1 MKTKHKFLR
10 LFGIALLSAAIASC
24 SNDIEQKADGKV
36 DMRETATFK
45 LNFANYNEDKD
56 VSGTRTGKE
65 ATPDSFKLKPI
76 ELGNGILACPTLVK
90 DKQAERKP
98 ATRSLG
104 NENYT
109 MLAYKGGVLV
119 GEMTGTASD
128 AGGTAT
134 FTPTSSNESISLT
147 PGTYDFVC
155 YTTNYVTR
163 SGDEITVD
171 PYYADKALIGRATG
185 VAVSGVKQEIPFT
198 MKHVAARVRIKVRAW
213 RSFNTSSA
221 DLRGIANDLPQKA
234 VYNASTGVY
243 GYTQGAVSEYYS
255 LPASTPGLYPFQ
267 ESVSDYQYFM
277 PGTDPSK
284 LKIRIYGTFYN
295 ANMNDYF
302 NVKPDA
308 AFTFKEN
315 ESYTLRFD
323 LLYDYLYLFSD
334 GTIGHFTETTQG
346 GGTKTAIGIVVS
358 RSKRLAMAL
367 NLVMKPNSGSLIDQS
382 FWHPAPYTTQY
393 DINNTKWDLS
403 SSGAPDWNSFTN
415 DENGYAYTWLG
426 SGSSDGTTIKA
437 TAKDPGTGRPV
448 FPAFYYAAHYDEEL
462 TAQGITL
469 APNVGAGKWFLP
481 TFAQVYKA
489 FVNLAFADNLPI
501 GGPMYGTPGYEG
513 TVSNID
519 IRMIN
524 NALGQVNGYPI
535 DALPYTLTS
544 SVVKRTGAFGLD
556 LRFVMFHFSNNNYT
570 WEANSEASTNGPR
583 PFITY

>member
-1 MKTKHKFLR
+1 MKTRYIFLR
-10 LFGIALLSAAIASC
+10 LFSIALIAVALVSC
-24 SNDIEQKADGKV
+24 SNDIEQNTSGKV
-36 DMRETATFK
+36 DIKKTATFR
-45 LNFANYNEDKD
+45 LNFANFNEEQEVK
-56 VSGTRTGKE
+56 GTRASSTGI
-65 ATPDSFKLKPI
+65 PDSIKLKPI
-76 ELGNGILACPTLVK
+76 ELANGILACPTLVK
-90 DKQAERKP
+90 DKQEERKP
-98 ATRSLG
+98 TTRSLG

-119 GEMTGTASD
+119 GEMSGTASD

-134 FTPTSSNESISLT
+134 FTPTSSNQNISLT

-163 SGDEITVD
+163 SGDEITVERN
-171 PYYADKALIGRATG
+171 YADKALIGRAAG
-185 VAVSGVKQEIPFT
+185 VTVSGVKQEIPFS
-198 MKHVAARVRIKVRAW
+198 MKHVAARVRIKINAW
-213 RSFNTSSA
+213 KSFDASTA
-221 DLRGIANDLPQKA
+221 DLRGIANDLPQKT

-243 GYTQGAVSEYYS
+243 GYTQGAVSGYYS
-255 LPASTPGLYPFQ
+255 LPASTTGLYPFQ

-284 LKIRIYGTFYN
+284 LKIRIYGTFYK
-295 ANMNDYF
+295 ASMNDYF

-308 AFTFKEN
+308 AFTFNEN

-367 NLVMKPNSGSLIDQS
+367 NEVVKLNSGMLVDYS
-382 FWHPAPYTTQY
+382 FWHPTPPANQD
-393 DINNTKWDLS
+393 DINNTKWNLNS
-403 SSGAPDWNSFTN
+403 YGAPDWNSFIN

-437 TAKDPGTGRPV
+437 TAKDPGTGKPV

-481 TFAQVYKA
+481 TFAQFYKA
-489 FVNLAFADNLPI
+489 YVNLGFADNLPI
-501 GGPMYGTPGYEG
+501 GGPTYGTPGYEG
-513 TVSNID
+513 T
-519 IRMIN
+519 IN
-524 NALGQVNGYPI
+524 NYDRNMVGQAFSQVNGYPLNS
-535 DALPYTLTS
+535 AYMVTS
-544 SVVKRTGAFGLD
+544 SVVYGRYGLAFVK
-556 LRFVMFHFSNNNYT
+556 FYNTNT
-570 WEANSEASTNGPR
+570 WISEGSSAINGPR

>member
-10 LFGIALLSAAIASC
+10 LFGIALLSAVIASC

-56 VSGTRTGKE
+56 VSGTRAAKE

-104 NENYT
+104 NEDYT

-163 SGDEITVD
+163 SGDEITVGRN
-171 PYYADKALIGRATG
+171 YADKALIGRAAG
-185 VAVSGVKQEIPFT
+185 VVVSGVKQEISFT

-213 RSFNTSSA
+213 RSFNASSA
-221 DLRGIANDLPQKA
+221 DLQGIANDLPQKA

-243 GYTQGAVSEYYS
+243 GYTQGAVSGYYS

-284 LKIRIYGTFYN
+284 LKIKIYGTFYN
-295 ANMNDYF
+295 AYMNDYF

-308 AFTFKEN
+308 AFTFNEN

-367 NLVMKPNSGSLIDQS
+367 NEVMKPNSGSLVDLS
-382 FWHPAPYTTQY
+382 FWNPALGIDQY
-393 DINNTKWDLS
+393 DIHNTKSELGA
-403 SSGAPDWNSFTN
+403 SSGAPGWNSFIN

-437 TAKDPGTGRPV
+437 TAKDPGTGKPV

-501 GGPMYGTPGYEG
+501 GGLPYGTPGYEG
-513 TVSNID
+513 T
-519 IRMIN
+519 IN
-524 NALGQVNGYPI
+524 NYDRNMIDQALSQVNGYPFVSS
-535 DALPYTLTS
+535 YTLTS
-544 SVVKRTGAFGLD
+544 SVVNKAGIGFND
-556 LRFVMFHFSNNNYT
+556 LRFVMFYFNSGNYT
-570 WEANSEASTNGPR
+570 WEANGNSVPNGTR

>member
-1 MKTKHKFLR
+1 MKTRYIFLR
-10 LFGIALLSAAIASC
+10 LFSIALIAVALVSC
-24 SNDIEQKADGKV
+24 SNDIEQNTSGKV
-36 DMRETATFK
+36 DIKKTATFR
-45 LNFANYNEDKD
+45 LNFANFNEEQEVK
-56 VSGTRTGKE
+56 GTRASSTGI
-65 ATPDSFKLKPI
+65 PDSIKLKPI
-76 ELGNGILACPTLVK
+76 ELANGILACPTLVK
-90 DKQAERKP
+90 DKQEERKP
-98 ATRSLG
+98 TTRSLG

-119 GEMTGTASD
+119 GEMSGTASD

-134 FTPTSSNESISLT
+134 FTPTSSNQNISLT

-163 SGDEITVD
+163 SGDEITVERN
-171 PYYADKALIGRATG
+171 YADKALIGRAAG
-185 VAVSGVKQEIPFT
+185 VTVSGVKQEIPFS
-198 MKHVAARVRIKVRAW
+198 MKHVAARVRIKINAW
-213 RSFNTSSA
+213 KSFDASTA
-221 DLRGIANDLPQKA
+221 DLRGIANDLPQKT

-243 GYTQGAVSEYYS
+243 GYTQGAVSGYYN

-284 LKIRIYGTFYN
+284 LKIRIYGTFYK
-295 ANMNDYF
+295 ASMNDYF

-346 GGTKTAIGIVVS
+346 GGTKTAIGIVIS

-367 NLVMKPNSGSLIDQS
+367 HEVADNYTGNLIDEAL
-382 FWHPAPYTTQY
+382 WHPTPPANKY
-393 DINNTKWDLS
+393 DINNTKWNL
-403 SSGAPDWNSFTN
+403 NSFGPSDWTSFIN

-437 TAKDPGTGRPV
+437 TAKDPTTGKPI
-448 FPAFYYAAHYDEEL
+448 FPAFYAAAHYDEEL

-481 TFAQVYKA
+481 TFAQFYQA
-489 FVNLAFADNLPI
+489 YVNIAFADKLP
-501 GGPMYGTPGYEG
+501 MWLSYGTPGYEG
-513 TVSNID
+513 TISNYD
-519 IRMIN
+519 RNMIGQ
-524 NALGQVNGYPI
+524 AFAQVNGYPFSSAYMI
-535 DALPYTLTS
+535 TS
-544 SVVKRTGAFGLD
+544 SVANREFSNDIG
-556 LRFVMFHFSNNNYT
+556 FVMFYNTNTWITNFSSSIS
-570 WEANSEASTNGPR
+570 AAPR

>member
-1 MKTKHKFLR
+1 MKTRYIFLR
-10 LFGIALLSAAIASC
+10 LFSIALIAVALVSC
-24 SNDIEQKADGKV
+24 SNDIEQNTSGKV
-36 DMRETATFK
+36 DIKKTATFR
-45 LNFANYNEDKD
+45 LNFTNFNEEQEVK
-56 VSGTRTGKE
+56 GTRASSTPI
-65 ATPDSFKLKPI
+65 PDSIKLKPI
-76 ELGNGILACPTLVK
+76 ELANGILACPTLVK
-90 DKQAERKP
+90 DKQEERKP

-104 NENYT
+104 NEAYT

-119 GEMTGTASD
+119 GEMSGTASD

-134 FTPTSSNESISLT
+134 FTPTSSNQNISLT

-163 SGDEITVD
+163 SGNEITVERN
-171 PYYADKALIGRATG
+171 YADKALIGRAAG
-185 VAVSGVKQEIPFT
+185 VTVSGVKQEIPFS
-198 MKHVAARVRIKVRAW
+198 MKHVAARVRIKINAW
-213 RSFNTSSA
+213 KSFDASTA
-221 DLRGIANDLPQKA
+221 DLRGIANDLPQKT

-243 GYTQGAVSEYYS
+243 GYTQGAVSGYYS
-255 LPASTPGLYPFQ
+255 LPASTTGLYPFQ

-284 LKIRIYGTFYN
+284 LKIRIYGTFYK
-295 ANMNDYF
+295 AYMNDYF

-367 NLVMKPNSGSLIDQS
+367 NEVVKPNSGSLVDPS
-382 FWHPAPYTTQY
+382 FWHPTPPADQN
-393 DINNTKWDLS
+393 DINNTKWILNS
-403 SSGAPDWNSFTN
+403 YGGGPDWNSFIN

-437 TAKDPGTGRPV
+437 TAKDPGTGKPV

-481 TFAQVYKA
+481 TFAQFYKA
-489 FVNLAFADNLPI
+489 YVNLGFADNLPI
-501 GGPMYGTPGYEG
+501 SLSFGTPGYEG
-513 TVSNID
+513 T
-519 IRMIN
+519 IN
-524 NALGQVNGYPI
+524 NYDRNMVGQAFSQVNGYPLNS
-535 DALPYTLTS
+535 AYMVTS
-544 SVVKRTGAFGLD
+544 SVVYGRYGLAFVK
-556 LRFVMFHFSNNNYT
+556 FYNTNT
-570 WEANSEASTNGPR
+570 WISEGSTAATNGPR

>member
-1 MKTKHKFLR
+1 MKTKHIFLR
-10 LFGIALLSAAIASC
+10 LFGIALLLAAIASC

-36 DMRETATFK
+36 NMREAATFK

-56 VSGTRTGKE
+56 VSGTRAGKE

-90 DKQAERKP
+90 DKQEERKP

-104 NENYT
+104 NEAYT

-119 GEMTGTASD
+119 GEMSGTASD

-134 FTPTSSNESISLT
+134 FTPTSSNQNISLT

-163 SGDEITVD
+163 SGDEITVERN
-171 PYYADKALIGRATG
+171 YADKALIGRATG

-213 RSFNTSSA
+213 RSFDASTA

-243 GYTQGAVSEYYS
+243 GYTQGAVSGYYN

-284 LKIRIYGTFYN
+284 LKIKIYGTFYN

-367 NLVMKPNSGSLIDQS
+367 NEVMKPNSGMLVDLS
-382 FWHPAPYTTQY
+382 FWHPAPYTTQN

-437 TAKDPGTGRPV
+437 TAKDPGTGKPV

-489 FVNLAFADNLPI
+489 YVNLAFADNLPI

-513 TVSNID
+513 TISNID

-535 DALPYTLTS
+535 GVLPYIPTS
-544 SVVKRTGAFGLD
+544 SVVNRTGVFGLD
-556 LRFVMFHFSNNNYT
+556 LRFIMFYFNNGNYT
-570 WEANSEASTNGPR
+570 WEANGNTASNGPR

>member
-1 MKTKHKFLR
+1 MKTRYIFLR
-10 LFGIALLSAAIASC
+10 LFSIALIAVALVSC
-24 SNDIEQKADGKV
+24 SNDIEQNTSGKV
-36 DMRETATFK
+36 DIKKTATFR
-45 LNFANYNEDKD
+45 LNFANFNEEQEVK
-56 VSGTRTGKE
+56 GTRASSTGI
-65 ATPDSFKLKPI
+65 PDSIKLKPI
-76 ELGNGILACPTLVK
+76 ELANGILACPTLVK
-90 DKQAERKP
+90 DKQEERKP
-98 ATRSLG
+98 TTRSLG

-119 GEMTGTASD
+119 GEMSGTASD
-128 AGGTAT
+128 VGGTAT
-134 FTPTSSNESISLT
+134 FTPTSSNQNISLT

-163 SGDEITVD
+163 SGDEITVERN
-171 PYYADKALIGRATG
+171 YADKALIGRAAG
-185 VAVSGVKQEIPFT
+185 VTVSGVKQEIPFS
-198 MKHVAARVRIKVRAW
+198 MKHVAARVRIKINAW
-213 RSFNTSSA
+213 KSFDASTA
-221 DLRGIANDLPQKA
+221 DLRGIANDLPQKT

-243 GYTQGAVSEYYS
+243 GYTQGAVSGYYS
-255 LPASTPGLYPFQ
+255 LPASTTGLYPFQ

-284 LKIRIYGTFYN
+284 LKIRIYGTFYK
-295 ANMNDYF
+295 ASMNDYF

-308 AFTFKEN
+308 VFTFKEN

-367 NLVMKPNSGSLIDQS
+367 NEVVKPNSGMLVDYS
-382 FWHPAPYTTQY
+382 FWHPTPPANQD
-393 DINNTKWDLS
+393 DINNTKWNLNS
-403 SSGAPDWNSFTN
+403 YGAPDWNSFTN

-437 TAKDPGTGRPV
+437 TAKDPGTGKPV

-481 TFAQVYKA
+481 TFAQFYKA
-489 FVNLAFADNLPI
+489 YVNLGFADNLPI
-501 GGPMYGTPGYEG
+501 GGPTYGTPGYEG
-513 TVSNID
+513 T
-519 IRMIN
+519 IN
-524 NALGQVNGYPI
+524 NYDRNMVGQAFSQVNGYPLNS
-535 DALPYTLTS
+535 AYMVTS
-544 SVVKRTGAFGLD
+544 SVVYGRYGLAFVK
-556 LRFVMFHFSNNNYT
+556 FYNTNT
-570 WEANSEASTNGPR
+570 WISEGSSAINGPR

>member
-56 VSGTRTGKE
+56 VSGTRAGKE

-104 NENYT
+104 NEDYT

-128 AGGTAT
+128 VGGTAT
-134 FTPTSSNESISLT
+134 FTPTSSNQNISLT

-163 SGDEITVD
+163 NGNEITIERN
-171 PYYADKALIGRATG
+171 YADKALIGRSTG

-213 RSFNTSSA
+213 KSFNASTA

-243 GYTQGAVSEYYS
+243 GYTQGAVSGYYN
-255 LPASTPGLYPFQ
+255 LPTSTPGLYPFQ

-284 LKIRIYGTFYN
+284 MKIKIYGTFYN
-295 ANMNDYF
+295 AYMNDYF

-308 AFTFKEN
+308 AFTFSEN

-367 NLVMKPNSGSLIDQS
+367 NEVVKPNSGELVDHSL
-382 FWHPAPYTTQY
+382 WHPAPPANQD
-393 DINNTKWDLS
+393 DINNTKWELGA

-437 TAKDPGTGRPV
+437 TAKDPGTGKPV

-501 GGPMYGTPGYEG
+501 GGLPYGTPGYEG
-513 TVSNID
+513 TISNMDKKMID
-519 IRMIN
+519 H
-524 NALGQVNGYPI
+524 ALGQVNGYPFVSS
-535 DALPYTLTS
+535 YTLTS
-544 SVVKRTGAFGLD
+544 NVVNKAGIGLSD
-556 LRFVMFHFSNNNYT
+556 LGFVLFYFNNGNYT
-570 WEANSEASTNGPR
+570 WEANVYSVSGPR

>member
-1 MKTKHKFLR
+1 MKTRYIFLG
-10 LFGIALLSAAIASC
+10 LFSIALIAVALVSC
-24 SNDIEQKADGKV
+24 SNDIEQNTSGKV
-36 DMRETATFK
+36 DIKKTATFR
-45 LNFANYNEDKD
+45 LNFANFNEEQEVK
-56 VSGTRTGKE
+56 GTRASSTGI
-65 ATPDSFKLKPI
+65 PDSIKLKPI
-76 ELGNGILACPTLVK
+76 ELANGILACPTLVK
-90 DKQAERKP
+90 DKQEERKP
-98 ATRSLG
+98 TTRSLG

-119 GEMTGTASD
+119 GEMSGTASD
-128 AGGTAT
+128 VGGTAT
-134 FTPTSSNESISLT
+134 FTPTSSNQNISLT

-163 SGDEITVD
+163 SGDEITVERN
-171 PYYADKALIGRATG
+171 YADKALIGRAAG
-185 VAVSGVKQEIPFT
+185 VTVSGVKQEIPFS
-198 MKHVAARVRIKVRAW
+198 MKHVAARVRIKINAW
-213 RSFNTSSA
+213 KSFDASTA
-221 DLRGIANDLPQKA
+221 DLRGIANDLPQKT

-243 GYTQGAVSEYYS
+243 GYTQGAVSGYYN

-284 LKIRIYGTFYN
+284 LKIRIYGTFYK
-295 ANMNDYF
+295 ASMNDYF

-367 NLVMKPNSGSLIDQS
+367 NEVVKPNSGMLVDYS
-382 FWHPAPYTTQY
+382 FWHPTPPANQD
-393 DINNTKWDLS
+393 DINNTKWNLNS
-403 SSGAPDWNSFTN
+403 YGAPDWNSFIN

-437 TAKDPGTGRPV
+437 TAKDPGTGKPV

-481 TFAQVYKA
+481 TFAQFYKA
-489 FVNLAFADNLPI
+489 YVNLGFADNLPI
-501 GGPMYGTPGYEG
+501 GGLTYGTPGYEG
-513 TVSNID
+513 T
-519 IRMIN
+519 IN
-524 NALGQVNGYPI
+524 NYDRNMVGQAFSQVNGYPLNS
-535 DALPYTLTS
+535 AYMVTS
-544 SVVKRTGAFGLD
+544 SVVYGRYGLAFVK
-556 LRFVMFHFSNNNYT
+556 FYNTNT
-570 WEANSEASTNGPR
+570 WISEGSSANNGPR

>member
-56 VSGTRTGKE
+56 VSGTRAGKE

-90 DKQAERKP
+90 DKQEERKT

-104 NENYT
+104 NEAYT

-119 GEMTGTASD
+119 GEMSGTASD

-134 FTPTSSNESISLT
+134 FTPTSSNQNISLT

-163 SGDEITVD
+163 SGDEITVE
-171 PYYADKALIGRATG
+171 PYYAEKALIGRATG

-213 RSFNTSSA
+213 KSFNGSSA

-243 GYTQGAVSEYYS
+243 GYTQGAVSGYYN

-284 LKIRIYGTFYN
+284 LKIKIYGTFYN
-295 ANMNDYF
+295 AYMNDYF

-308 AFTFKEN
+308 AFTFNEN

-367 NLVMKPNSGSLIDQS
+367 NEVGYTYSGSLVDPS
-382 FWHPAPYTTQY
+382 FWHPTPPANQY
-393 DINNTKWDLS
+393 DINNTKWFLNSNGGGPGWS
-403 SSGAPDWNSFTN
+403 SLIN

-437 TAKDPGTGRPV
+437 TAKDPGTGKPV
-448 FPAFYYAAHYDEEL
+448 FPAFYYAAHYNEEL

-481 TFAQVYKA
+481 TFAQFYKA
-489 FVNLAFADNLPI
+489 YVNLAFADNLPI
-501 GGPMYGTPGYEG
+501 SLPFGTSGSEG
-513 TVSNID
+513 TISNMDKKMID
-519 IRMIN
+519 QAIS
-524 NALGQVNGYPI
+524 QVNGYPLNSSYM
-535 DALPYTLTS
+535 ATS
-544 SVVKRTGAFGLD
+544 SVVDTYSGIGFVTFYTTNTWITTGGPII
-556 LRFVMFHFSNNNYT
+556 
-570 WEANSEASTNGPR
+570 NGGVR

>member
-1 MKTKHKFLR
+1 MKTKHIFLR

-56 VSGTRTGKE
+56 VSGTRAGKE

-90 DKQAERKP
+90 DKQEERKP
-98 ATRSLG
+98 TTRSLG

-119 GEMTGTASD
+119 GEMSGTAND

-134 FTPTSSNESISLT
+134 FTPTSSNQNISLT

-163 SGDEITVD
+163 SGDEITVE
-171 PYYADKALIGRATG
+171 PYYAEKALIGRATG

-213 RSFNTSSA
+213 KSFDACTA
-221 DLRGIANDLPQKA
+221 ELRDIAGDIPRKA

-243 GYTQGAVSEYYS
+243 GYTQGHLVGNYS
-255 LPASTPGLYPFQ
+255 LPASTPGLNPFQ
-267 ESVSDYQYFM
+267 KSVSDYQYFM

-284 LKIRIYGTFYN
+284 LKIKIDGIFYK
-295 ANMNDYF
+295 ASMNDYF

-346 GGTKTAIGIVVS
+346 GGTKTAIGIVIS

-367 NLVMKPNSGSLIDQS
+367 HEVADNYTGDLIDEAL
-382 FWHPAPYTTQY
+382 WHPTPFTNKC

-403 SSGAPDWNSFTN
+403 TSSGALDWNSFIN

-426 SGSSDGTTIKA
+426 SGSKDGTTIKA
-437 TAKDPGTGRPV
+437 TAKDPTTGKPI
-448 FPAFYYAAHYDEEL
+448 FPAFYAAAHYDEEL
-462 TAQGITL
+462 TTQGITL

-481 TFAQVYKA
+481 TFAQFYQA
-489 FVNLAFADNLPI
+489 YVNIAFADKLFPWLSP
-501 GGPMYGTPGYEG
+501 GMRGYEG
-513 TVSNID
+513 T
-519 IRMIN
+519 IN
-524 NALGQVNGYPI
+524 NYDRNMIGQALVQVNGYPFNSDYMI
-535 DALPYTLTS
+535 TS
-544 SVVKRTGAFGLD
+544 SVVSKESQYDIG
-556 LRFVMFHFSNNNYT
+556 FVKFYNTNTWVTNFSSSIS
-570 WEANSEASTNGPR
+570 AAPR

>member
-1 MKTKHKFLR
+1 MKTRYIFLR
-10 LFGIALLSAAIASC
+10 LFSIALIAVGLVSC
-24 SNDIEQKADGKV
+24 SNDIEQNTSGKV
-36 DMRETATFK
+36 DIKKTATFR
-45 LNFANYNEDKD
+45 LNFANFNEEQEVK
-56 VSGTRTGKE
+56 GTRASSTGI
-65 ATPDSFKLKPI
+65 PDSIKLKPI
-76 ELGNGILACPTLVK
+76 ELANGILACPTLVK
-90 DKQAERKP
+90 DKQEERKP
-98 ATRSLG
+98 TTRSLG

-119 GEMTGTASD
+119 GEMSGTASD
-128 AGGTAT
+128 VGGTAT
-134 FTPTSSNESISLT
+134 FTPTSSNQNISLT

-163 SGDEITVD
+163 SGDEITVERN
-171 PYYADKALIGRATG
+171 YADKALIGRAAG
-185 VAVSGVKQEIPFT
+185 VTVSGVKQEIPFS
-198 MKHVAARVRIKVRAW
+198 MKHVAARVRIKINAW
-213 RSFNTSSA
+213 KSFDASTA
-221 DLRGIANDLPQKA
+221 DLRGIANDLPQKT

-243 GYTQGAVSEYYS
+243 GYTQGAVSGYYS
-255 LPASTPGLYPFQ
+255 LPASTTGLYPFQ

-284 LKIRIYGTFYN
+284 LKIRIYGTFYK
-295 ANMNDYF
+295 ASMNDYF

-308 AFTFKEN
+308 AFTFNEN

-367 NLVMKPNSGSLIDQS
+367 NEVVKPNSGMLVDYS
-382 FWHPAPYTTQY
+382 FWHPTPPANQD
-393 DINNTKWDLS
+393 DINNTKWNLNS
-403 SSGAPDWNSFTN
+403 YGAPDWNSFIN

-437 TAKDPGTGRPV
+437 TAKDPGTGKPV

-481 TFAQVYKA
+481 TFAQFYKA
-489 FVNLAFADNLPI
+489 YVNLGFADNLPI
-501 GGPMYGTPGYEG
+501 GGLTYGTPGYEG
-513 TVSNID
+513 T
-519 IRMIN
+519 IN
-524 NALGQVNGYPI
+524 NYDRNMVGQAFSQVNGYPLNS
-535 DALPYTLTS
+535 AYMVTS
-544 SVVKRTGAFGLD
+544 SVVYGRYGLAFVK
-556 LRFVMFHFSNNNYT
+556 FYNTNT
-570 WEANSEASTNGPR
+570 WISEGSSAINGPR

>member
-24 SNDIEQKADGKV
+24 SNDIEQKADSKV

-56 VSGTRTGKE
+56 MSGTRAAKE

-104 NENYT
+104 NEDYT

-128 AGGTAT
+128 VGGTAT

-163 SGDEITVD
+163 SGDEITVGRN
-171 PYYADKALIGRATG
+171 YADKALIGRATG

-213 RSFNTSSA
+213 KSFNASTA
-221 DLRGIANDLPQKA
+221 DLRDIANDLPQKA

-243 GYTQGAVSEYYS
+243 GYTQGAVSGYYN

-284 LKIRIYGTFYN
+284 MKIKIYGTFYN
-295 ANMNDYF
+295 AYMNDYF

-308 AFTFKEN
+308 AFTFSEN

-367 NLVMKPNSGSLIDQS
+367 HEVADNYTGNLIDEAL
-382 FWHPAPYTTQY
+382 WHPTPPANKY
-393 DINNTKWDLS
+393 DINNTKWNL
-403 SSGAPDWNSFTN
+403 NSFGSSDWTSFIN

-426 SGSSDGTTIKA
+426 SGSKDGTTIKA
-437 TAKDPGTGRPV
+437 TAKDPTTGKPI
-448 FPAFYYAAHYDEEL
+448 FPAFYAAAHYDEEL

-481 TFAQVYKA
+481 TFAQFYQA
-489 FVNLAFADNLPI
+489 YVNIAFADKLP
-501 GGPMYGTPGYEG
+501 MWLSYGTPGYEG
-513 TVSNID
+513 TISNYD
-519 IRMIN
+519 RNMIGQ
-524 NALGQVNGYPI
+524 AFAQVNGYSFSSTYMI
-535 DALPYTLTS
+535 TS
-544 SVVKRTGAFGLD
+544 SVANRE
-556 LRFVMFHFSNNNYT
+556 FSNDIGFVKFYNTNT
-570 WEANSEASTNGPR
+570 WVTDFSSSISAAPR

>member
-1 MKTKHKFLR
+1 MKTRYIFLG
-10 LFGIALLSAAIASC
+10 LFSIALIAVALVSC
-24 SNDIEQKADGKV
+24 STDIEQNTSGKV
-36 DMRETATFK
+36 DIKKTATFR
-45 LNFANYNEDKD
+45 LNFANFNEEQEVK
-56 VSGTRTGKE
+56 GTRASSTGI
-65 ATPDSFKLKPI
+65 PDSIKLKPI
-76 ELGNGILACPTLVK
+76 ELANGILACPTLVK
-90 DKQAERKP
+90 DKQEERKP
-98 ATRSLG
+98 TTRSLG

-119 GEMTGTASD
+119 GEMSGTASD
-128 AGGTAT
+128 VGGTAT
-134 FTPTSSNESISLT
+134 FTPTSSNQNISLT

-163 SGDEITVD
+163 SGDEITVERN
-171 PYYADKALIGRATG
+171 YADKALIGRAAG
-185 VAVSGVKQEIPFT
+185 VTVSGVKQEIPFS
-198 MKHVAARVRIKVRAW
+198 MKHVAARVRIKINAW
-213 RSFNTSSA
+213 KSFDASTA
-221 DLRGIANDLPQKA
+221 DLRGIANDLPQKT

-243 GYTQGAVSEYYS
+243 GYTQGAVSGYYN

-284 LKIRIYGTFYN
+284 LKIRIYGTFYK
-295 ANMNDYF
+295 ASMNDYF

-367 NLVMKPNSGSLIDQS
+367 NEVVKPYSGMLVDYS
-382 FWHPAPYTTQY
+382 FWHPTPPANQD
-393 DINNTKWDLS
+393 DINNTKWNLNS
-403 SSGAPDWNSFTN
+403 YGAPDWNSFIN

-437 TAKDPGTGRPV
+437 TAKDPGTGKPV

-481 TFAQVYKA
+481 TFAQFYKA
-489 FVNLAFADNLPI
+489 YVNLGFADNLPI
-501 GGPMYGTPGYEG
+501 GGLTYGTPGYEG
-513 TVSNID
+513 T
-519 IRMIN
+519 IN
-524 NALGQVNGYPI
+524 NYDRNMVGQAFSQVNGYPLNS
-535 DALPYTLTS
+535 AYMVTS
-544 SVVKRTGAFGLD
+544 SVVYGRYGLAFVK
-556 LRFVMFHFSNNNYT
+556 FYNTNT
-570 WEANSEASTNGPR
+570 WISEGSSANNGPR

>member
-1 MKTKHKFLR
+1 MKTRYIFLR
-10 LFGIALLSAAIASC
+10 LFSIALIAVALVSC
-24 SNDIEQKADGKV
+24 SNDIEQNTSGKV
-36 DMRETATFK
+36 DIKKTATFR
-45 LNFANYNEDKD
+45 LNFANFNEEQEVK
-56 VSGTRTGKE
+56 GTRASSTPI
-65 ATPDSFKLKPI
+65 PDSIKLKPI
-76 ELGNGILACPTLVK
+76 ELANGILACPTLVK
-90 DKQAERKP
+90 DKQEERKP
-98 ATRSLG
+98 TTRSLG

-119 GEMTGTASD
+119 GEMSGTASD
-128 AGGTAT
+128 VGGTAT
-134 FTPTSSNESISLT
+134 FTPTSSNQNISLT

-163 SGDEITVD
+163 SGDEITVERN
-171 PYYADKALIGRATG
+171 YADKALIGRAAG
-185 VAVSGVKQEIPFT
+185 VTVSGVKQEIPFS
-198 MKHVAARVRIKVRAW
+198 MKHVAARVRIKINAW
-213 RSFNTSSA
+213 KSFDASTA
-221 DLRGIANDLPQKA
+221 DLRGIANDLPQKT

-243 GYTQGAVSEYYS
+243 GYTQGAVSGYYN

-284 LKIRIYGTFYN
+284 LKIRIYGTFYK
-295 ANMNDYF
+295 ASMNDYF

-346 GGTKTAIGIVVS
+346 GGTKTAIGIVIS

-367 NLVMKPNSGSLIDQS
+367 HEVADNYTGNLIDEAL
-382 FWHPAPYTTQY
+382 WHPTPPANKY
-393 DINNTKWDLS
+393 DINNTKWNL
-403 SSGAPDWNSFTN
+403 NSFGPSDWTSFIN

-426 SGSSDGTTIKA
+426 SGSKDGTTIKA
-437 TAKDPGTGRPV
+437 TAKDPTTGKPI
-448 FPAFYYAAHYDEEL
+448 FPAFYAAAHYDEEL

-481 TFAQVYKA
+481 TFAQFYQA
-489 FVNLAFADNLPI
+489 YVNIAFADKLP
-501 GGPMYGTPGYEG
+501 MWLSYGTPGYEG
-513 TVSNID
+513 TISNYD
-519 IRMIN
+519 RNMIGQ
-524 NALGQVNGYPI
+524 AFAQVNGYPFSSTYMI
-535 DALPYTLTS
+535 TS
-544 SVVKRTGAFGLD
+544 SVANRE
-556 LRFVMFHFSNNNYT
+556 FSNDIGFVKFYNINT
-570 WEANSEASTNGPR
+570 WVTDFSSSISAAPR

>member
-1 MKTKHKFLR
+1 MKTKHIFLR
-10 LFGIALLSAAIASC
+10 LFGIALLLAAIASC

-36 DMRETATFK
+36 NMREAATFK

-56 VSGTRTGKE
+56 VSGTRAGKE

-90 DKQAERKP
+90 DKQEERKP

-104 NENYT
+104 NEAYT

-119 GEMTGTASD
+119 GEMSGTASD

-134 FTPTSSNESISLT
+134 FTPTSSNQNISLT

-163 SGDEITVD
+163 SGDEITVERN
-171 PYYADKALIGRATG
+171 YADKALIGRATG

-213 RSFNTSSA
+213 KSFNASSA

-243 GYTQGAVSEYYS
+243 GYTQGAVSGYYS

-284 LKIRIYGTFYN
+284 LKIKIYGTFYN
-295 ANMNDYF
+295 AYMNDYF

-308 AFTFKEN
+308 AFTFNEN

-367 NLVMKPNSGSLIDQS
+367 NEVGYTYSGSLVNPS
-382 FWHPAPYTTQY
+382 FWHPTPPANQY
-393 DINNTKWDLS
+393 DINNTKWFLNSYGGGPGWS
-403 SSGAPDWNSFTN
+403 SLIN

-426 SGSSDGTTIKA
+426 SGSRDGTTIKA
-437 TAKDPGTGRPV
+437 TAKDPGTGKPV
-448 FPAFYYAAHYDEEL
+448 FPAFYHAAHYNEDL

-481 TFAQVYKA
+481 TFAQFYKA
-489 FVNLAFADNLPI
+489 YVNLAFADNLPI
-501 GGPMYGTPGYEG
+501 SLPFGTSGSEG
-513 TVSNID
+513 TISNMDKNMID
-519 IRMIN
+519 QAIS
-524 NALGQVNGYPI
+524 QVNGYP
-535 DALPYTLTS
+535 LNSSYMVTS
-544 SVVKRTGAFGLD
+544 SVVDTYSGIGFVTFYTTNTWITTGGPII
-556 LRFVMFHFSNNNYT
+556 
-570 WEANSEASTNGPR
+570 NGGVR

>member
-24 SNDIEQKADGKV
+24 SNDIEQKADSKV

-56 VSGTRTGKE
+56 VSGTRAAKE

-76 ELGNGILACPTLVK
+76 ELGNGILACPTLLK

-104 NENYT
+104 NEDYT

-128 AGGTAT
+128 VGGTAT

-163 SGDEITVD
+163 SGDEITVGRN
-171 PYYADKALIGRATG
+171 YADKALIGRAVG
-185 VAVSGVKQEIPFT
+185 VVVSGVKQEIPFT

-213 RSFNTSSA
+213 KSFNASSA
-221 DLRGIANDLPQKA
+221 DLQGIANDLPQKA

-243 GYTQGAVSEYYS
+243 GYTQGAVSGYYS

-284 LKIRIYGTFYN
+284 LKIKIYGTFYN
-295 ANMNDYF
+295 AYMNDYF

-308 AFTFKEN
+308 AFTFNEN

-367 NLVMKPNSGSLIDQS
+367 NEVGYIYSGSLVDPS
-382 FWHPAPYTTQY
+382 FWHPTPPANQY
-393 DINNTKWDLS
+393 DINNTKWSLNSYGGGPGWS
-403 SSGAPDWNSFTN
+403 SLIN

-437 TAKDPGTGRPV
+437 TAKDPGTGKPV
-448 FPAFYYAAHYDEEL
+448 FPAFYYAAHYNEDL

-481 TFAQVYKA
+481 TFAQFYKA
-489 FVNLAFADNLPI
+489 YVNLAFADNLPI
-501 GGPMYGTPGYEG
+501 SLPFGTSGSEG
-513 TVSNID
+513 TISNMDKKMID
-519 IRMIN
+519 QAIS
-524 NALGQVNGYPI
+524 QVNGYP
-535 DALPYTLTS
+535 LNSSYMVTS
-544 SVVKRTGAFGLD
+544 SVVDTYSGIGFVTFYTTNTWITTGGPII
-556 LRFVMFHFSNNNYT
+556 
-570 WEANSEASTNGPR
+570 NGGVR

>member
-45 LNFANYNEDKD
+45 LNFTNYNEDKD
-56 VSGTRTGKE
+56 VSGTRAGKE

-90 DKQAERKP
+90 DKQEERKT

-104 NENYT
+104 NEAYT

-119 GEMTGTASD
+119 GEMSGTASD

-134 FTPTSSNESISLT
+134 FTPTSSNQNISLT

-163 SGDEITVD
+163 SGDEITVE
-171 PYYADKALIGRATG
+171 PYYAEKALIGRATG

-213 RSFNTSSA
+213 KSFNGSSV

-243 GYTQGAVSEYYS
+243 GYTQGAVSGYYN

-284 LKIRIYGTFYN
+284 LKIKIYGTFYN
-295 ANMNDYF
+295 AYMNDYF

-308 AFTFKEN
+308 AFTFNEN

-367 NLVMKPNSGSLIDQS
+367 NEVGYTYSGSLVDPS
-382 FWHPAPYTTQY
+382 FWHPTPPANQY
-393 DINNTKWDLS
+393 DINNTKWFLDSYGGGPGWS
-403 SSGAPDWNSFTN
+403 SLIN

-437 TAKDPGTGRPV
+437 TAKDPGTGKPV
-448 FPAFYYAAHYDEEL
+448 FPAFYYAAHYNEEL

-481 TFAQVYKA
+481 TFAQFYKA
-489 FVNLAFADNLPI
+489 YVNLAFADNLPI
-501 GGPMYGTPGYEG
+501 SLPFGTSGSEG
-513 TVSNID
+513 TISNMDKNMID
-519 IRMIN
+519 QAIS
-524 NALGQVNGYPI
+524 QVNGYSLNSSYM
-535 DALPYTLTS
+535 ATS
-544 SVVKRTGAFGLD
+544 SVVDTYSGIGFVTFYTTNTWITTGGPII
-556 LRFVMFHFSNNNYT
+556 
-570 WEANSEASTNGPR
+570 NGGVR

>member
-56 VSGTRTGKE
+56 VSGTRAAKE

-104 NENYT
+104 NEDYT

-163 SGDEITVD
+163 SGDEITVGRN
-171 PYYADKALIGRATG
+171 YADKALIGRAAG
-185 VAVSGVKQEIPFT
+185 VVVSGVKQEIPFT

-213 RSFNTSSA
+213 RAFNASSA
-221 DLRGIANDLPQKA
+221 DLQGIANDLPQKA

-243 GYTQGAVSEYYS
+243 GYTQGAVSGYYS

-284 LKIRIYGTFYN
+284 LKIKIYGTFYN
-295 ANMNDYF
+295 AYMNDYF

-308 AFTFKEN
+308 AFTFNEN

-367 NLVMKPNSGSLIDQS
+367 NEVMKPNSGSLVDLS
-382 FWHPAPYTTQY
+382 FWNPAPYINQY
-393 DINNTKWDLS
+393 DINNTKWELGA
-403 SSGAPDWNSFTN
+403 SSGVPGWNSFIN

-437 TAKDPGTGRPV
+437 TAKDPGTGKPV

-489 FVNLAFADNLPI
+489 YVNLAFADDLPI
-501 GGPMYGTPGYEG
+501 GLPYGTPGYEG
-513 TVSNID
+513 T
-519 IRMIN
+519 IN
-524 NALGQVNGYPI
+524 NYDRNMIDQALSQVNGYPFVGS
-535 DALPYTLTS
+535 YTLTS
-544 SVVKRTGAFGLD
+544 SVVNKAGIGFND
-556 LRFVMFHFSNNNYT
+556 LRFVVFYFNNGNYT
-570 WEANSEASTNGPR
+570 WEANGNSVPNGTR

>member
-1 MKTKHKFLR
+1 MKTRYIFLR
-10 LFGIALLSAAIASC
+10 LFSIALIAVALVSC
-24 SNDIEQKADGKV
+24 SNDIEQNTSGKV
-36 DMRETATFK
+36 DIKKTAIFR
-45 LNFANYNEDKD
+45 LNFANFNEEQEVK
-56 VSGTRTGKE
+56 GTRASSTGI
-65 ATPDSFKLKPI
+65 PDSIKLKPI
-76 ELGNGILACPTLVK
+76 ELANGILACPTLVK
-90 DKQAERKP
+90 DKQEERKP
-98 ATRSLG
+98 TTRSLG

-119 GEMTGTASD
+119 GEMSGIASD
-128 AGGTAT
+128 VGGTAT
-134 FTPTSSNESISLT
+134 FTPTSSNQNISLT

-163 SGDEITVD
+163 SGDEITVERN
-171 PYYADKALIGRATG
+171 YADKALIGRAAG
-185 VAVSGVKQEIPFT
+185 VTVSGVKQEIPFS
-198 MKHVAARVRIKVRAW
+198 MKHVAARVRIKINAW
-213 RSFNTSSA
+213 KSFDASTA
-221 DLRGIANDLPQKA
+221 DLRGIANDLPQKT

-243 GYTQGAVSEYYS
+243 GYTQGAVSGYYS
-255 LPASTPGLYPFQ
+255 LPASTTGLYPFQ

-284 LKIRIYGTFYN
+284 LKIRIYGTFYK
-295 ANMNDYF
+295 ASMNDYF

-367 NLVMKPNSGSLIDQS
+367 NEVVKPNSGMLVDYS
-382 FWHPAPYTTQY
+382 FWHPTPPANQD
-393 DINNTKWDLS
+393 DINNTKWSLN
-403 SSGAPDWNSFTN
+403 SSGTPDWNSFIN

-437 TAKDPGTGRPV
+437 TAKDPGTGKPV

-481 TFAQVYKA
+481 TFAQFYKA
-489 FVNLAFADNLPI
+489 YVNLAFADNLPMWL
-501 GGPMYGTPGYEG
+501 PYGTPGYEG
-513 TVSNID
+513 T
-519 IRMIN
+519 IN
-524 NALGQVNGYPI
+524 NYDRNMVGQAFSQVNGYPLNS
-535 DALPYTLTS
+535 AYMVTS
-544 SVVKRTGAFGLD
+544 SVVYGRYGLAFVK
-556 LRFVMFHFSNNNYT
+556 FYNTNT
-570 WEANSEASTNGPR
+570 WISEGSSAINGPR

>member
-1 MKTKHKFLR
+1 MKTRYIFLR
-10 LFGIALLSAAIASC
+10 LFSIALIAVALVSC
-24 SNDIEQKADGKV
+24 SNDIEQNTSGKV
-36 DMRETATFK
+36 DIKKTATFR
-45 LNFANYNEDKD
+45 LNFANFNEEQEVK
-56 VSGTRTGKE
+56 GTRASSTGI
-65 ATPDSFKLKPI
+65 PDSIKLKPI
-76 ELGNGILACPTLVK
+76 ELANGILACPTLVK
-90 DKQAERKP
+90 DKQEERKP
-98 ATRSLG
+98 TTRSLG

-119 GEMTGTASD
+119 GEMSGTASD

-134 FTPTSSNESISLT
+134 FTPTSSNQNISLT

-163 SGDEITVD
+163 SGDEITVERN
-171 PYYADKALIGRATG
+171 YADKALIGRAAG
-185 VAVSGVKQEIPFT
+185 VTVSGVKQEIPFS
-198 MKHVAARVRIKVRAW
+198 MKHVAARVRIKINAW
-213 RSFNTSSA
+213 KSFDASTA
-221 DLRGIANDLPQKA
+221 DLRGIANDLPQKT
-234 VYNASTGVY
+234 VYNASTGGY
-243 GYTQGAVSEYYS
+243 GYTQGAVSGYYN

-284 LKIRIYGTFYN
+284 LKIRIYGTFYK
-295 ANMNDYF
+295 ASMNDYF

-346 GGTKTAIGIVVS
+346 GGTKTAIGIVIS

-367 NLVMKPNSGSLIDQS
+367 HEVADNYTGNLIDEAL
-382 FWHPAPYTTQY
+382 WHPTPPANKY
-393 DINNTKWDLS
+393 DINNTKWNL
-403 SSGAPDWNSFTN
+403 NSFGPSDWTSFIN

-437 TAKDPGTGRPV
+437 TAKDPTTGKPI
-448 FPAFYYAAHYDEEL
+448 FPAFYAAAHYDEEL

-481 TFAQVYKA
+481 TFAQFYQA
-489 FVNLAFADNLPI
+489 YVNIAFADKLP
-501 GGPMYGTPGYEG
+501 MWLSYGTPGYEG
-513 TVSNID
+513 TISNYD
-519 IRMIN
+519 RNMIGQ
-524 NALGQVNGYPI
+524 AFAQVNGYPFSSAYMI
-535 DALPYTLTS
+535 TS
-544 SVVKRTGAFGLD
+544 SVANRE
-556 LRFVMFHFSNNNYT
+556 FSNDIGFVKFYNTNT
-570 WEANSEASTNGPR
+570 WITNFSSSISAAPR

>member
-1 MKTKHKFLR
+1 MKTRYIFLR
-10 LFGIALLSAAIASC
+10 LFSIALIAVALVSC
-24 SNDIEQKADGKV
+24 SNDIEQNTSGKV
-36 DMRETATFK
+36 DIKKTATFR
-45 LNFANYNEDKD
+45 LNFANFNEEQEVK
-56 VSGTRTGKE
+56 GTRASSTGI
-65 ATPDSFKLKPI
+65 PDSIKLKPI
-76 ELGNGILACPTLVK
+76 ELANGILACPTLVK

-104 NENYT
+104 NEDYT

-163 SGDEITVD
+163 SGDEITVERN
-171 PYYADKALIGRATG
+171 YADKALIGRATG

-213 RSFNTSSA
+213 KSFNASTA

-243 GYTQGAVSEYYS
+243 GYTQGAVSGYYN

-284 LKIRIYGTFYN
+284 MKIKIYGTFYN
-295 ANMNDYF
+295 AYMNDYF

-308 AFTFKEN
+308 AFTFSEN

-367 NLVMKPNSGSLIDQS
+367 HEVADNYTGNLIDEAL
-382 FWHPAPYTTQY
+382 WHPTPPANKY
-393 DINNTKWDLS
+393 DINNTKWNL
-403 SSGAPDWNSFTN
+403 NSFGSSDWTSFIN

-426 SGSSDGTTIKA
+426 SGSKDGTTIKA
-437 TAKDPGTGRPV
+437 TAKDPTTGKPI
-448 FPAFYYAAHYDEEL
+448 FPAFYAAAHYDEEL

-481 TFAQVYKA
+481 TFAQFYQA
-489 FVNLAFADNLPI
+489 YVNIAFADKLP
-501 GGPMYGTPGYEG
+501 MWLSYGTPGYEG
-513 TVSNID
+513 TISNYD
-519 IRMIN
+519 RNMIGQ
-524 NALGQVNGYPI
+524 AFAQVNGYSFSSTYMI
-535 DALPYTLTS
+535 TS
-544 SVVKRTGAFGLD
+544 SVANRE
-556 LRFVMFHFSNNNYT
+556 FSNDIGFVKFYNTNT
-570 WEANSEASTNGPR
+570 WVTDFSSSISAAPR

>member
-1 MKTKHKFLR
+1 MKTRYIFLG
-10 LFGIALLSAAIASC
+10 LFSIALIAVALVSC
-24 SNDIEQKADGKV
+24 SNDIEQNTSGKV
-36 DMRETATFK
+36 DIKKTATFR
-45 LNFANYNEDKD
+45 LNFANFNEEQEVK
-56 VSGTRTGKE
+56 GTRASSTGI
-65 ATPDSFKLKPI
+65 PDSIKLKPF
-76 ELGNGILACPTLVK
+76 ELANGILACPTLVK
-90 DKQAERKP
+90 DKQEERKP
-98 ATRSLG
+98 TTRSLG

-119 GEMTGTASD
+119 GEMSGTASD
-128 AGGTAT
+128 VGGTAT
-134 FTPTSSNESISLT
+134 FTPTSSNQNISLT

-163 SGDEITVD
+163 SGDEITVERN
-171 PYYADKALIGRATG
+171 YADKALIGRAAG
-185 VAVSGVKQEIPFT
+185 VTVSGVKQEIPFS
-198 MKHVAARVRIKVRAW
+198 MKHVAARVRIKINAW
-213 RSFNTSSA
+213 KSFDASTA
-221 DLRGIANDLPQKA
+221 DLRGIANDLPQKT

-243 GYTQGAVSEYYS
+243 GYTQGAVSGYYN

-284 LKIRIYGTFYN
+284 LKIRIYGTFYK
-295 ANMNDYF
+295 ASMNDYF

-367 NLVMKPNSGSLIDQS
+367 NEVVKPNSGMLVDYS
-382 FWHPAPYTTQY
+382 FWHPTPPANQD
-393 DINNTKWDLS
+393 DINNTKWNLNS
-403 SSGAPDWNSFTN
+403 YGAPDWNSFIN

-437 TAKDPGTGRPV
+437 TAKDPGTGKPV

-481 TFAQVYKA
+481 TFAQFYKA
-489 FVNLAFADNLPI
+489 YVNLGFADNLPI
-501 GGPMYGTPGYEG
+501 GGLTYGTPGYEG
-513 TVSNID
+513 T
-519 IRMIN
+519 IN
-524 NALGQVNGYPI
+524 NYDRNMVGQAFSQVNGYPLNS
-535 DALPYTLTS
+535 AYMVTS
-544 SVVKRTGAFGLD
+544 SVVYGRYGLAFVK
-556 LRFVMFHFSNNNYT
+556 FYNTNT
-570 WEANSEASTNGPR
+570 WISEGSSANNGPR

>member
-56 VSGTRTGKE
+56 VSGTRAGKE

-90 DKQAERKP
+90 DKQEERKP
-98 ATRSLG
+98 TTRSLG

-119 GEMTGTASD
+119 GEMSGTASD

-134 FTPTSSNESISLT
+134 FTPTSSNQNISLT

-163 SGDEITVD
+163 SGDEITVE
-171 PYYADKALIGRATG
+171 PYYAEKALIGRATG

-198 MKHVAARVRIKVRAW
+198 MKHVAARVRIKVWAW
-213 RSFNTSSA
+213 RSFNASTA

-243 GYTQGAVSEYYS
+243 GYTQGAVSGYYN
-255 LPASTPGLYPFQ
+255 LPASTPGLNPFQ

-284 LKIRIYGTFYN
+284 LKIKIYGTFYN

-302 NVKPDA
+302 NVKPNA

-367 NLVMKPNSGSLIDQS
+367 NLVMKTNSGSLIDES

-393 DINNTKWDLS
+393 DINNTKWNLS

-415 DENGYAYTWLG
+415 AENGYAYTWLG

-437 TAKDPGTGRPV
+437 TAKDPGTGKPV

-501 GGPMYGTPGYEG
+501 GGPTYGTPGYEG

-535 DALPYTLTS
+535 DALPYILTS
-544 SVVKRTGAFGLD
+544 SVVNRTGVFGLD
-556 LRFVMFHFSNNNYT
+556 LRSVVFYFSNGNYT
-570 WEANSEASTNGPR
+570 WETNGFSASNGPR

>member
-56 VSGTRTGKE
+56 VSGTRAGKE

-90 DKQAERKP
+90 DKQEERKP

-104 NENYT
+104 NEDYT

-119 GEMTGTASD
+119 GEMSGTASD

-163 SGDEITVD
+163 SGDEITVGRN
-171 PYYADKALIGRATG
+171 YADKALIGRAAG
-185 VAVSGVKQEIPFT
+185 VVVSGVKQEIPFT

-213 RSFNTSSA
+213 KSFNGSSA

-243 GYTQGAVSEYYS
+243 GYTQGAVSGYYN

-284 LKIRIYGTFYN
+284 LKIKIYGTFYN
-295 ANMNDYF
+295 AYMNDYF

-308 AFTFKEN
+308 AFTFNEN

-367 NLVMKPNSGSLIDQS
+367 NEVGYIYSGSLVDPS
-382 FWHPAPYTTQY
+382 FWHPTPPANQY
-393 DINNTKWDLS
+393 DINNTKWSLNSYGGGPGWS
-403 SSGAPDWNSFTN
+403 SLIN

-437 TAKDPGTGRPV
+437 TAKDPGTGKPV
-448 FPAFYYAAHYDEEL
+448 FPAFYYAAHYNEDL

-481 TFAQVYKA
+481 TFAQFYKA
-489 FVNLAFADNLPI
+489 YVNLAFADNLPI
-501 GGPMYGTPGYEG
+501 SLPFGTSGSEG
-513 TVSNID
+513 TISNMDKKMID
-519 IRMIN
+519 QAIS
-524 NALGQVNGYPI
+524 QVNGYP
-535 DALPYTLTS
+535 LNSSYMVTS
-544 SVVKRTGAFGLD
+544 SVVDTYSGIVTFYTTNTWITTGGPII
-556 LRFVMFHFSNNNYT
+556 
-570 WEANSEASTNGPR
+570 NGGVR

>member
-1 MKTKHKFLR
+1 MKTRYIFLR
-10 LFGIALLSAAIASC
+10 LFSIALIAVALVSC
-24 SNDIEQKADGKV
+24 SNDIEQNTSGKV
-36 DMRETATFK
+36 DIKKTATFR
-45 LNFANYNEDKD
+45 LNFANFNEEQEVK
-56 VSGTRTGKE
+56 GTRASSTGI
-65 ATPDSFKLKPI
+65 PDSIKLKPI
-76 ELGNGILACPTLVK
+76 ELANGILACPTLVK
-90 DKQAERKP
+90 DKQEERKP
-98 ATRSLG
+98 TTRSLG

-119 GEMTGTASD
+119 GEMSGIASD
-128 AGGTAT
+128 VGGTAT
-134 FTPTSSNESISLT
+134 FTPTSSNQNISLT

-163 SGDEITVD
+163 SGDEITVERN
-171 PYYADKALIGRATG
+171 YADKALIGRAAG
-185 VAVSGVKQEIPFT
+185 VTVSGVKQEIPFS
-198 MKHVAARVRIKVRAW
+198 MKHVAARVRIKINAW
-213 RSFNTSSA
+213 KSFDASTA
-221 DLRGIANDLPQKA
+221 DLRGIANDLPQKT

-243 GYTQGAVSEYYS
+243 GYTQGAVSGYYS
-255 LPASTPGLYPFQ
+255 LPASTTGLYPFQ

-284 LKIRIYGTFYN
+284 LKIRIYGTFYK
-295 ANMNDYF
+295 ASMNDYF

-367 NLVMKPNSGSLIDQS
+367 NEVVKLNSGMLVDYS
-382 FWHPAPYTTQY
+382 FWHPTPPANQD
-393 DINNTKWDLS
+393 DINNTKWNLNS
-403 SSGAPDWNSFTN
+403 YGAPDWNSFIN

-437 TAKDPGTGRPV
+437 TAKDPGTGKPV

-481 TFAQVYKA
+481 TFAQFYKA
-489 FVNLAFADNLPI
+489 YVNLGFADNLPI
-501 GGPMYGTPGYEG
+501 GGPTYGTPGYEG
-513 TVSNID
+513 T
-519 IRMIN
+519 IN
-524 NALGQVNGYPI
+524 NYDRNMVGQAFSQVNGYPLNS
-535 DALPYTLTS
+535 AYMVTS
-544 SVVKRTGAFGLD
+544 SVVYGRYGLA
-556 LRFVMFHFSNNNYT
+556 FVMFYNTNT
-570 WEANSEASTNGPR
+570 WISEGSSAINGPR

>member
-1 MKTKHKFLR
+1 MKTRYIFLR
-10 LFGIALLSAAIASC
+10 LFSIALIAVALVSC
-24 SNDIEQKADGKV
+24 SNDIEQNTSGKV
-36 DMRETATFK
+36 DIKKTATFR
-45 LNFANYNEDKD
+45 LNFANFNEEQEVK
-56 VSGTRTGKE
+56 GTRASSTGI
-65 ATPDSFKLKPI
+65 PDSIKLKPI
-76 ELGNGILACPTLVK
+76 ELANGILACPTLVK
-90 DKQAERKP
+90 DKQEERKP
-98 ATRSLG
+98 TTRSLG

-119 GEMTGTASD
+119 GEMSGIASD
-128 AGGTAT
+128 VGGTAT
-134 FTPTSSNESISLT
+134 FTPTSSNQNISLT

-163 SGDEITVD
+163 SGDEITVERN
-171 PYYADKALIGRATG
+171 YADKALIGRAAG
-185 VAVSGVKQEIPFT
+185 VTVSGVKQEIPFS
-198 MKHVAARVRIKVRAW
+198 MKHVAARVRIKINAW
-213 RSFNTSSA
+213 KSFDASTA
-221 DLRGIANDLPQKA
+221 DLRGIANDLPQKT

-243 GYTQGAVSEYYS
+243 GYTQGAVSGYYS
-255 LPASTPGLYPFQ
+255 LPASTTGLYPFQ

-284 LKIRIYGTFYN
+284 LKIRIYGTFYK
-295 ANMNDYF
+295 ASMNDYF

-367 NLVMKPNSGSLIDQS
+367 NEVVKLNSGMLVDYS
-382 FWHPAPYTTQY
+382 FWHPTPPANQD
-393 DINNTKWDLS
+393 DINNTKWNLNS
-403 SSGAPDWNSFTN
+403 YGAPDWNSFIN

-437 TAKDPGTGRPV
+437 TAKDPGTGKPV

-481 TFAQVYKA
+481 TFAQFYKA
-489 FVNLAFADNLPI
+489 YVNLGFADNLPI
-501 GGPMYGTPGYEG
+501 GGPTYGTPGYEG
-513 TVSNID
+513 T
-519 IRMIN
+519 IN
-524 NALGQVNGYPI
+524 NYDRYMVGQAFSQVNGYPLNS
-535 DALPYTLTS
+535 AYMVTS
-544 SVVKRTGAFGLD
+544 SVVYGRYGLA
-556 LRFVMFHFSNNNYT
+556 FVMFYNTNT
-570 WEANSEASTNGPR
+570 WISEGSSAINGPR

>member
-1 MKTKHKFLR
+1 MKTRYIFLR
-10 LFGIALLSAAIASC
+10 LFSIALIAVALVSC
-24 SNDIEQKADGKV
+24 SNDIEQNTSGKV
-36 DMRETATFK
+36 DIKKTATFR
-45 LNFANYNEDKD
+45 LNFANFNEEQEVK
-56 VSGTRTGKE
+56 GTRASSTGI
-65 ATPDSFKLKPI
+65 PDSIKLKPI
-76 ELGNGILACPTLVK
+76 ELANGILACPTLVK
-90 DKQAERKP
+90 DKQEERKP
-98 ATRSLG
+98 TTRSLG

-119 GEMTGTASD
+119 GEMSGTASD

-134 FTPTSSNESISLT
+134 FTPTSSNQNISLT

-163 SGDEITVD
+163 SGDEITVERN
-171 PYYADKALIGRATG
+171 YADKALIGRAAG
-185 VAVSGVKQEIPFT
+185 VTVSGVKQEIPFS
-198 MKHVAARVRIKVRAW
+198 MKHVAARVRIKINAW
-213 RSFNTSSA
+213 KSFDASTA
-221 DLRGIANDLPQKA
+221 DLRGIANDLPQKT

-243 GYTQGAVSEYYS
+243 GYTQGAVSGYYS
-255 LPASTPGLYPFQ
+255 LPASTTGLYPFQ

-284 LKIRIYGTFYN
+284 LKIRIYGTFYK
-295 ANMNDYF
+295 ASMNDYF

-308 AFTFKEN
+308 VFTFKEN

-367 NLVMKPNSGSLIDQS
+367 NEVVKPNSGMLVDYS
-382 FWHPAPYTTQY
+382 FWHPTPPANQD
-393 DINNTKWDLS
+393 DINNTKWNLNS
-403 SSGAPDWNSFTN
+403 YGAPDWKSFTN

-437 TAKDPGTGRPV
+437 TAKDPGTGKPV

-481 TFAQVYKA
+481 TFAQFYKA
-489 FVNLAFADNLPI
+489 YVNLGFADNLPI
-501 GGPMYGTPGYEG
+501 GGPTYGTPGYEG
-513 TVSNID
+513 T
-519 IRMIN
+519 IN
-524 NALGQVNGYPI
+524 NYDRNMVGQAFSQVNGYPLNS
-535 DALPYTLTS
+535 AYMVTS
-544 SVVKRTGAFGLD
+544 SVVYGRYGLAFVK
-556 LRFVMFHFSNNNYT
+556 FYNTNT
-570 WEANSEASTNGPR
+570 WISEGSSAINGPR

>member
-1 MKTKHKFLR
+1 MKTRYIFLG
-10 LFGIALLSAAIASC
+10 LFSIALIAVALVSC
-24 SNDIEQKADGKV
+24 SNDIEQNTSGKV
-36 DMRETATFK
+36 DIKKTATFR
-45 LNFANYNEDKD
+45 LNFANFNEEQEVK
-56 VSGTRTGKE
+56 GTRASSTGI
-65 ATPDSFKLKPI
+65 PDSIKLKPI
-76 ELGNGILACPTLVK
+76 ELANGILACPTLVK
-90 DKQAERKP
+90 DKQEERKP
-98 ATRSLG
+98 TTRSLG

-119 GEMTGTASD
+119 GEMSGTASD
-128 AGGTAT
+128 VGGTAT
-134 FTPTSSNESISLT
+134 FTPTSSNQNISLT

-163 SGDEITVD
+163 SGDEITVERN
-171 PYYADKALIGRATG
+171 YADKALIGRAAG
-185 VAVSGVKQEIPFT
+185 VTVSGVKQEIPFS
-198 MKHVAARVRIKVRAW
+198 MKHVAARVRIKINAW
-213 RSFNTSSA
+213 KSFDASTA
-221 DLRGIANDLPQKA
+221 DLRGIANDLPQKT

-243 GYTQGAVSEYYS
+243 GYTQGAVSGYYN

-284 LKIRIYGTFYN
+284 LKIRIYGTFYK
-295 ANMNDYF
+295 ASMNDYF

-367 NLVMKPNSGSLIDQS
+367 NEVVKPNSGMLVDYS
-382 FWHPAPYTTQY
+382 FWHPTPPANQD
-393 DINNTKWDLS
+393 DINNTKWNLNS
-403 SSGAPDWNSFTN
+403 YGAPDWNSFIN

-437 TAKDPGTGRPV
+437 TAKDPGTGKPV

-481 TFAQVYKA
+481 TFAQFYKA
-489 FVNLAFADNLPI
+489 YVNLGFADNLPI
-501 GGPMYGTPGYEG
+501 GGLTYGTPGYEG
-513 TVSNID
+513 T
-519 IRMIN
+519 IN
-524 NALGQVNGYPI
+524 NYDRNMVGQAFSQVNGYPLNS
-535 DALPYTLTS
+535 AYMVTS
-544 SVVKRTGAFGLD
+544 SVVYGRYGLAFVKFYNTNTWISEG
-556 LRFVMFHFSNNNYT
+556 SSANNG
-570 WEANSEASTNGPR
+570 SR

>member
-1 MKTKHKFLR
+1 MKTRYIFLR
-10 LFGIALLSAAIASC
+10 LFSIALIAVALVSC
-24 SNDIEQKADGKV
+24 SNDIEQNTSDKV
-36 DMRETATFK
+36 DIKKTATFR
-45 LNFANYNEDKD
+45 LNFANFNEEQEVK
-56 VSGTRTGKE
+56 GTRASSTGI
-65 ATPDSFKLKPI
+65 PDSIKLKPI
-76 ELGNGILACPTLVK
+76 ELANGILACPTLVK
-90 DKQAERKP
+90 DKQEERKP
-98 ATRSLG
+98 TTRSLG

-119 GEMTGTASD
+119 GEMSGIASD
-128 AGGTAT
+128 VGGTAT
-134 FTPTSSNESISLT
+134 FTPTSSNQNISLT

-163 SGDEITVD
+163 SGDEITVERN
-171 PYYADKALIGRATG
+171 YADKALIGRAAG
-185 VAVSGVKQEIPFT
+185 VTVSGVKQEIPFS
-198 MKHVAARVRIKVRAW
+198 MKHVAARVRIKINAW
-213 RSFNTSSA
+213 KSFDASTA
-221 DLRGIANDLPQKA
+221 DLRGIANDLPQKT

-243 GYTQGAVSEYYS
+243 GYTQGAVSGYYS
-255 LPASTPGLYPFQ
+255 LPASTTGLYPFQ

-284 LKIRIYGTFYN
+284 LKIRIYGTFYK
-295 ANMNDYF
+295 ASMNDYF

-367 NLVMKPNSGSLIDQS
+367 NEVVKLNSGMLVDYS
-382 FWHPAPYTTQY
+382 FWHPTPPANQD
-393 DINNTKWDLS
+393 DINNTKWNLNS
-403 SSGAPDWNSFTN
+403 YGAPDWNSFIN

-437 TAKDPGTGRPV
+437 TAKDPGTGKPV

-481 TFAQVYKA
+481 TFAQFYKA
-489 FVNLAFADNLPI
+489 YVNLGFADNLPI
-501 GGPMYGTPGYEG
+501 GGPTYGTPGYEG
-513 TVSNID
+513 T
-519 IRMIN
+519 IN
-524 NALGQVNGYPI
+524 NYDRNMVGQAFSQVNGYPLNS
-535 DALPYTLTS
+535 AYMVTS
-544 SVVKRTGAFGLD
+544 SVVYGRYGLA
-556 LRFVMFHFSNNNYT
+556 FVMFYNTNT
-570 WEANSEASTNGPR
+570 WISEGSSAINGPR

>member
-1 MKTKHKFLR
+1 MKTRYIFLR
-10 LFGIALLSAAIASC
+10 LFSIALIAVALVSC
-24 SNDIEQKADGKV
+24 SNDIEQNTSGKV
-36 DMRETATFK
+36 DIKKTATFR
-45 LNFANYNEDKD
+45 LNFTNFNEEQEVK
-56 VSGTRTGKE
+56 GTRASSTPI
-65 ATPDSFKLKPI
+65 PDSIKLKPI
-76 ELGNGILACPTLVK
+76 ELANGILACPTLVK
-90 DKQAERKP
+90 DKHEERKP
-98 ATRSLG
+98 TTRSLG

-119 GEMTGTASD
+119 GEMSGTASD

-134 FTPTSSNESISLT
+134 FTPTSSNQNISLT

-163 SGDEITVD
+163 NGNEITVERN
-171 PYYADKALIGRATG
+171 YADKALIGRAAG
-185 VAVSGVKQEIPFT
+185 VTVSGVKQEIPFS
-198 MKHVAARVRIKVRAW
+198 MKHVAARVRIKINAW
-213 RSFNTSSA
+213 KSFNASTA
-221 DLRGIANDLPQKA
+221 DLRGIANDLPQKT

-243 GYTQGAVSEYYS
+243 GYTQGAVSGYYS
-255 LPASTPGLYPFQ
+255 LPASTTGLYPFQ

-295 ANMNDYF
+295 AYMNDYF

-367 NLVMKPNSGSLIDQS
+367 NEVVKPNSGMLVDYS
-382 FWHPAPYTTQY
+382 FWHPTPPANQD
-393 DINNTKWDLS
+393 DINNTKWNLNS
-403 SSGAPDWNSFTN
+403 YGAPDWNSFIN

-437 TAKDPGTGRPV
+437 TAKDPGTGKPV

-481 TFAQVYKA
+481 TFAQFYKA
-489 FVNLAFADNLPI
+489 YVNLGFADNLPI
-501 GGPMYGTPGYEG
+501 GGLTYGTPGYEG
-513 TVSNID
+513 T
-519 IRMIN
+519 IN
-524 NALGQVNGYPI
+524 NYDRNMVGQAFSQVNGYPLNS
-535 DALPYTLTS
+535 AYMVTS
-544 SVVKRTGAFGLD
+544 SVVYGRYGLAFVK
-556 LRFVMFHFSNNNYT
+556 FYNTNT
-570 WEANSEASTNGPR
+570 WISEGNSAINGPR

>member
-56 VSGTRTGKE
+56 VSGTRAGKE

-90 DKQAERKP
+90 DKQEERKT

-104 NENYT
+104 NEAYT

-119 GEMTGTASD
+119 GEMSGTASD

-134 FTPTSSNESISLT
+134 FTPTSSNQNISLT

-163 SGDEITVD
+163 SGDEITVE
-171 PYYADKALIGRATG
+171 PYYAEKALIGRATG

-213 RSFNTSSA
+213 KSFNGSSA

-234 VYNASTGVY
+234 IYNASTGVY
-243 GYTQGAVSEYYS
+243 GYTQGAVSGYYN

-284 LKIRIYGTFYN
+284 LKIKIYGTFYN
-295 ANMNDYF
+295 AYMNDYF

-308 AFTFKEN
+308 AFTFNEN

-367 NLVMKPNSGSLIDQS
+367 NEVGYTYSGSLVDPS
-382 FWHPAPYTTQY
+382 FWHPTPPANQY
-393 DINNTKWDLS
+393 DINNTKWFLNSNGGGPGWS
-403 SSGAPDWNSFTN
+403 SLIN

-437 TAKDPGTGRPV
+437 TTKDPGTGKPV
-448 FPAFYYAAHYDEEL
+448 FPAFYYAAHYNEEL

-481 TFAQVYKA
+481 TFAQFYKA
-489 FVNLAFADNLPI
+489 YVNLAFADNLPI
-501 GGPMYGTPGYEG
+501 SLPFGTSGSEG
-513 TVSNID
+513 TISNMDKNMID
-519 IRMIN
+519 QAIS
-524 NALGQVNGYPI
+524 QVNGYPLNSSYM
-535 DALPYTLTS
+535 ATS
-544 SVVKRTGAFGLD
+544 SVVDTYSGIGFVTFYTTNTWITTGGPII
-556 LRFVMFHFSNNNYT
+556 
-570 WEANSEASTNGPR
+570 NGGVR

>member
-56 VSGTRTGKE
+56 VSGTRAGKE

-90 DKQAERKP
+90 DKQEERKP

-119 GEMTGTASD
+119 GEMSGTASD

-171 PYYADKALIGRATG
+171 PYYADKALIGRAAG

-213 RSFNTSSA
+213 RSFNASTA

-243 GYTQGAVSEYYS
+243 GYTPGAVSGYYN

-284 LKIRIYGTFYN
+284 LKIKIYGTFYN

-367 NLVMKPNSGSLIDQS
+367 NYVMKPNSGTLVDNS

-426 SGSSDGTTIKA
+426 SGSKDGTTIKA
-437 TAKDPGTGRPV
+437 TAKDPTTGKPI
-448 FPAFYYAAHYDEEL
+448 FPAFYAAAHYDEEL

-481 TFAQVYKA
+481 TFAQFYQA
-489 FVNLAFADNLPI
+489 YVNIAFADKLP
-501 GGPMYGTPGYEG
+501 MWLSYGTPGYEG
-513 TVSNID
+513 TISNYD
-519 IRMIN
+519 RNMIGQ
-524 NALGQVNGYPI
+524 AFAQVNGYPFSSAYMI
-535 DALPYTLTS
+535 TS
-544 SVVKRTGAFGLD
+544 SVANRE
-556 LRFVMFHFSNNNYT
+556 FSNDIGFVKFYNINT
-570 WEANSEASTNGPR
+570 WVTDFSSSISAAPR

>member
-1 MKTKHKFLR
+1 MKTRYIFLR
-10 LFGIALLSAAIASC
+10 LFSIALIAVALVSC
-24 SNDIEQKADGKV
+24 SNDIEQNTSGKV
-36 DMRETATFK
+36 DIKKTATFR
-45 LNFANYNEDKD
+45 LNFANFNEEQEVK
-56 VSGTRTGKE
+56 GTRASSTGI
-65 ATPDSFKLKPI
+65 PDSIKLKPI
-76 ELGNGILACPTLVK
+76 ELANGILACPTLVK

-98 ATRSLG
+98 TTRSLG

-119 GEMTGTASD
+119 GEMSGTASD
-128 AGGTAT
+128 VGGTAT
-134 FTPTSSNESISLT
+134 FTPTSSNQNISLT

-163 SGDEITVD
+163 SGDEITVERN
-171 PYYADKALIGRATG
+171 YADKALIGRAAG
-185 VAVSGVKQEIPFT
+185 VTVSGVKQEIPFS
-198 MKHVAARVRIKVRAW
+198 MKHVAARVRIKINAW
-213 RSFNTSSA
+213 KSFDASTA
-221 DLRGIANDLPQKA
+221 DLRGIANDLPQKT

-243 GYTQGAVSEYYS
+243 GYTQGAVSGYYN

-284 LKIRIYGTFYN
+284 LKIKIYGTFYN

-302 NVKPDA
+302 NVKPNA

-346 GGTKTAIGIVVS
+346 GGTKTAIGIVIS

-367 NLVMKPNSGSLIDQS
+367 HEVAENYTGNLIDEAL
-382 FWHPAPYTTQY
+382 WHPTPPANKY
-393 DINNTKWDLS
+393 DINNTKWNLNS
-403 SSGAPDWNSFTN
+403 LGPSDWISFIN

-426 SGSSDGTTIKA
+426 SGSKDGTTIKA
-437 TAKDPGTGRPV
+437 TAKDPTTGKPI
-448 FPAFYYAAHYDEEL
+448 FPAFYAAAHYDEEL

-481 TFAQVYKA
+481 TFAQFYQA
-489 FVNLAFADNLPI
+489 YVNIAFADKLP
-501 GGPMYGTPGYEG
+501 MWLSYGTPGYEG
-513 TVSNID
+513 TISNYD
-519 IRMIN
+519 RNMIGQ
-524 NALGQVNGYPI
+524 AFAQVNGYPFNSAYMI
-535 DALPYTLTS
+535 TS
-544 SVVKRTGAFGLD
+544 SVANRE
-556 LRFVMFHFSNNNYT
+556 FSNDIGFVKFYNTNT
-570 WEANSEASTNGPR
+570 WVTNFSSSISAAPR

>member
-56 VSGTRTGKE
+56 VSGTRAGKE

-90 DKQAERKP
+90 DKQEERKP

-104 NENYT
+104 NEDYT

-119 GEMTGTASD
+119 GEMSGTASD
-128 AGGTAT
+128 VGGTAT
-134 FTPTSSNESISLT
+134 FTPTSSNQNISLT

-171 PYYADKALIGRATG
+171 PYYADKALIGRAAG

-243 GYTQGAVSEYYS
+243 GYTQGAVSGYYN
-255 LPASTPGLYPFQ
+255 LPASTPGLNPFQ

-284 LKIRIYGTFYN
+284 LKIKIYGTFYN

-367 NLVMKPNSGSLIDQS
+367 NLVMKTNSGFLIDHS

-403 SSGAPDWNSFTN
+403 SSGVPDWNSFTN

-501 GGPMYGTPGYEG
+501 GGPMYGAPGYEG

-535 DALPYTLTS
+535 DVLSYIQTS
-544 SVVKRTGAFGLD
+544 SVVNRTGAFGLD
-556 LRFVMFHFSNNNYT
+556 LRCVMFYFSNRNYT
-570 WEANSEASTNGPR
+570 WEANSDGAANGPR